1 MVGALVFP
9 EVTLGK
15 AEASTTR
22 SAVTPRTRSRASST
36 VVRGSAPI
44 AHRLS
49 TIREADQ
56 ILVIDEG
63 QVRERGRHDELL
75 AAGGLYAE
83 LYQTQFA
90 SQEALPAA

>member
-1 MVGALVFP
+1 V
-9 EVTLGK
+9 
-15 AEASTTR
+15 
-22 SAVTPRTRSRASST
+22 
-36 VVRGSAPI
+36 I

-56 ILVIDEG
+56 ILVIDAG
-63 QVRERGRHDELL
+63 QIREHGRHEELL

-90 SQEALPAA
+90 HQEPAPAG